1 MNENQSVNDY
11 QTVQSKPTIHF
22 NNMTALSNKVGS
34 VYGTVQATPEQLN
47 DNIMFNSAK
56 ADSEKPNPNARD
68 STKLDD
74 LKMAMK
80 FDRNQFNHN
89 FQTNHPSPKA
99 AFNIVSEPKF
109 MKDALREGKR
119 TVE

>member
-1 MNENQSVNDY
+1 MAAIPGE
-11 QTVQSKPTIHF
+11 
-22 NNMTALSNKVGS
+22 VGS

-56 ADSEKPNPNARD
+56 ADSENLNPNARD
-68 STKLDD
+68 TTKLDD

-109 MKDALREGKR
+109 MKDAIRQGKR
-119 TVE
+119 TVEQTEVKGSLNALKV